1 MKNKKRILAGL
12 LAVLIHLSHLKSFG
26 VPYLM
31 PFVAADLNDYEDEG
45 GREDTG
51 CGVYTRYPLPS
62 EQFFHSD

>member
-1 MKNKKRILAGL
+1 MKNKRRILAGL
-12 LAVLIHLSHLKSFG
+12 LAAVLT
-26 VPYLM
+26 VPA
-31 PFVAADLNDYEDEG
+31 VCRRRTDNCGCGG